1 MATFDQLGPRQRA
14 IIELVLRRG
23 QTYDEISGMLGMP
36 VPRVRELA
44 REALVELAP
53 ATARSVDPQWRG
65 QLADFLLGQQTGPES
80 RATEG
85 HLESSEEA
93 RLWASSLLDSLDTLY
108 EDGHRPELPAGAPA
122 RAPRRRRRGEPA
134 ADRPGGDAAEGRA
147 SPRAPGRA
155 DHAAARRRDGAPG
168 ARVSGPTARR
178 QRTLGLAA
186 GAVVLVLVI
195 GGGVYA
201 LTAGGGDQASAPP
214 PPSEAGGAGQPGGG
228 GAPAPGGQPA
238 GGQPGQPRVLGQIP
252 LEALPGEE
260 GEGRAVIAEQQGERA
275 VVIQARGI
283 KGVDEDEL
291 LEVWFYNS
299 REEAKS
305 IGAQRV
311 QRGSFQG
318 LGTLPPDWQRFRFI
332 DVSRER
338 ADRNPRHSGS
348 SVLRGETRAAQAGLP
363 RGGP

>member
-122 RAPRRRRRGEPA
+122 RAPRRRPA
-134 ADRPGGDAAEGRA
+134 RTSTCCASTPSAPRA
-147 SPRAPGRA
+147 SAGRSPSPSRPI
-155 DHAAARRRDGAPG
+155 RR
-168 ARVSGPTARR
+168 
-178 QRTLGLAA
+178 
-186 GAVVLVLVI
+186 
-195 GGGVYA
+195 
-201 LTAGGGDQASAPP
+201 
-214 PPSEAGGAGQPGGG
+214 
-228 GAPAPGGQPA
+228 
-238 GGQPGQPRVLGQIP
+238 
-252 LEALPGEE
+252 
-260 GEGRAVIAEQQGERA
+260 
-275 VVIQARGI
+275 
-283 KGVDEDEL
+283 
-291 LEVWFYNS
+291 S
-299 REEAKS
+299 R
-305 IGAQRV
+305 
-311 QRGSFQG
+311 
-318 LGTLPPDWQRFRFI
+318 
-332 DVSRER
+332 
-338 ADRNPRHSGS
+338 
-348 SVLRGETRAAQAGLP
+348 
-363 RGGP
+363 

>member
-122 RAPRRRRRGEPA
+122 RAPRRRRRGE
-134 ADRPGGDAAEGRA
+134 
-147 SPRAPGRA
+147 
-155 DHAAARRRDGAPG
+155 
-168 ARVSGPTARR
+168 
-178 QRTLGLAA
+178 
-186 GAVVLVLVI
+186 
-195 GGGVYA
+195 
-201 LTAGGGDQASAPP
+201 
-214 PPSEAGGAGQPGGG
+214 
-228 GAPAPGGQPA
+228 
-238 GGQPGQPRVLGQIP
+238 
-252 LEALPGEE
+252 
-260 GEGRAVIAEQQGERA
+260 
-275 VVIQARGI
+275 
-283 KGVDEDEL
+283 
-291 LEVWFYNS
+291 
-299 REEAKS
+299 
-305 IGAQRV
+305 
-311 QRGSFQG
+311 
-318 LGTLPPDWQRFRFI
+318 
-332 DVSRER
+332 
-338 ADRNPRHSGS
+338 
-348 SVLRGETRAAQAGLP
+348 
-363 RGGP
+363 